1 MIGMKN
7 QKNSLVISEGR
18 SSLWWKG
25 LVENVRFQPGLKEW
39 WRSGQSEWVGWTRQ
53 DKQCIKRWIIKDWVQ
68 KLSLINI

>member
-39 WRSGQSEWVGWTRQ
+39 WRSKG
-53 DKQCIKRWIIKDWVQ
+53 KRKV
-68 KLSLINI
+68 KAVYSS